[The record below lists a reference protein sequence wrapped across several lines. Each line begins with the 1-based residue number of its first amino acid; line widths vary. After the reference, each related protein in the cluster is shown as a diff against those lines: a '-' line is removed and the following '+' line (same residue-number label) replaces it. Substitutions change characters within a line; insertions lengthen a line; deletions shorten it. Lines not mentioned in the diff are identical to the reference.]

1 MDASQ
6 IPRIRGAGGMKF
18 LCGVVIFFTTAASF
32 CEAAELWRTKLA
44 PENPGPF
51 PLVKPFDGEFRFGW
65 LDLEAGRAKV
75 KLTDEG
81 DAVRMQVEG
90 GSTGMARALWKIDA
104 THTATILKSGLQSRA
119 FDQVEKYAKKTVTTQ
134 AVFQPDGLWR
144 QRDVVPDPN
153 GPAKWK
159 RIKITPIRDIIA
171 AMFFIRSQPLAN
183 TDRVGVIAFPGDAS
197 YLVEVEVAG
206 REMIAIAGKSWP
218 SIKLTFQISTIV
230 KADKKENKLEPHK
243 KFRNGT
249 VWISDDENRIPLRAE
264 VNIFI
269 GYVFGELEKVSF
281 P

>member
-1 MDASQ
+1 
-6 IPRIRGAGGMKF
+6 MKF
-18 LCGVVIFFTTAASF
+18 LCAVVIFFTTVASV
-32 CEAAELWRTKLA
+32 CQAGEAWRKKLDPA
-44 PENPGPF
+44 NPGPF
-51 PLVKPFDGEFRFGW
+51 PLVRPFEGEFRFGW
-65 LDLEAGRAKV
+65 SDLEAGRAKA

-81 DAVRMQVEG
+81 GAVRMQVEG
-90 GSTGMARALWKIDA
+90 GSTGLARSLWKIDA
-104 THTATILKSGLQSRA
+104 THTATILKDGLQSRA
-119 FDQVEKYAKKTVTTQ
+119 FNQVEKYAKKTVTTQ

-144 QRDVVPDPN
+144 QRDVVPDPK

-171 AMFFIRSQPLAN
+171 AMFFIRSHPLAN
-183 TDRVGVIAFPGDAS
+183 KDRVGVIAFPGDAS

-206 REMIAIAGKSWP
+206 RETIKAAGKSWP
-218 SIKLTFQISTIV
+218 AIKLTFQINKIV
-230 KADKKENKLEPHK
+230 KLDKKENKLEPHK

-249 VWISDDENRIPLRAE
+249 IWISDDENRIPLRAE